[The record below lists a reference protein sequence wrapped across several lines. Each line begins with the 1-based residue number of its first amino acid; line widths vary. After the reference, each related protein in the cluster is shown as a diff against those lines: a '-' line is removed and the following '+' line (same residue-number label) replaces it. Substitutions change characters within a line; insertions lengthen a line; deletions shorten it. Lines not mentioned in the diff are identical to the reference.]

1 MNKISKKIVALA
13 TMAAFVLTLVPAAA
27 FGAGPSVETSVYKT
41 VKESVEVAPNEP
53 VETTFDIKDVSG
65 APVDKT
71 ELQNVYVWATEEG
84 SSVPTAAA
92 TFKNANGVELD
103 NAGEADT
110 AYTADPELNNMY
122 YSAQNT
128 MNGKKLTVEF
138 ARTGNFVLH
147 AAVVTETDPGEYKIT
162 ELKYL
167 EKQQNVKVVAGD
179 INGVKIDSSDV
190 QADGATYPIP
200 DSIFANDTAT
210 KTVTVTALVDNI
222 PAAEKTFTIDVNNTN
237 LKVTPEDTVTT
248 DANGQFKLTYSA
260 AREGTYYINLTAE
273 DGFEV
278 DLVVKAYDRT
288 TSYPADITGSSEDV
302 TLNVADYGQNSTF
315 EDAVLFTIEDQNGEV
330 LTTDAAIT
338 GEPATGSTS
347 KDPNKKDYVSFQ
359 TKPDKFKGEATDF
372 SLVWNEDKGAY
383 TLQYK
388 GTAPLVE
395 GKYTVR
401 VSLYETGENADVT
414 FTLAKFD
421 KDAVEEMQIIP
432 SSDRVAYT
440 AGQFTYKVVLIDKNG
455 VQDDVTGEAGAYY
468 MGASSSALL
477 GAKLATAADGKSAVS
492 FNTVNPA
499 DKEQAIGSVITL
511 TAVSDEYGASDQVEV
526 TITDEDVVAGL
537 AFDSENGPANED
549 NTVNVS
555 VVDADG
561 NIVKVNGTVKAY
573 VANSSNENANVDV
586 RVKDSSVTNGKDG
599 SITVFADE
607 ETTLDIVVAVVENNG
622 TVDQKVYADTLT
634 YTVGAEDVNADK
646 LVAMTI
652 GSSDYIVDNDV
663 ISGDAAPY
671 VDSAWRTMVPVRVL
685 AETLGGTVDYTDN
698 VITIVDGDTTVV
710 MTVGEETYTVNDA
723 EKTMDTAPVI
733 GEGDRT
739 FVPIRFLAE
748 ALGYTVTPLQD
759 ANGLTASVV
768 FQK

>member
-1 MNKISKKIVALA
+1 M
-13 TMAAFVLTLVPAAA
+13 
-27 FGAGPSVETSVYKT
+27 
-41 VKESVEVAPNEP
+41 
-53 VETTFDIKDVSG
+53 
-65 APVDKT
+65 
-71 ELQNVYVWATEEG
+71 
-84 SSVPTAAA
+84 
-92 TFKNANGVELD
+92 
-103 NAGEADT
+103 
-110 AYTADPELNNMY
+110 
-122 YSAQNT
+122 
-128 MNGKKLTVEF
+128 
-138 ARTGNFVLH
+138 
-147 AAVVTETDPGEYKIT
+147 
-162 ELKYL
+162 
-167 EKQQNVKVVAGD
+167 
-179 INGVKIDSSDV
+179 
-190 QADGATYPIP
+190 
-200 DSIFANDTAT
+200 
-210 KTVTVTALVDNI
+210 
-222 PAAEKTFTIDVNNTN
+222 
-237 LKVTPEDTVTT
+237 
-248 DANGQFKLTYSA
+248 
-260 AREGTYYINLTAE
+260 
-273 DGFEV
+273 

-302 TLNVADYGQNSTF
+302 TLNVADYGPNSTF

-330 LTTDAAIT
+330 LTTDAAIA

-372 SLVWNEDKGAY
+372 NLVWNEDKGAY

-388 GTAPLVE
+388 GTDPLVE

-414 FTLAKFD
+414 FTLDKFD

-477 GAKLATAADGKSAVS
+477 GAKLATAADGKSAVR

-622 TVDQKVYADTLT
+622 TVNQKVYADTLT

-671 VDSAWRTMVPVRVL
+671 VDSNWRTMVPVRVL
-685 AETLGGTVDYTDN
+685 AETFGATVDFTDN